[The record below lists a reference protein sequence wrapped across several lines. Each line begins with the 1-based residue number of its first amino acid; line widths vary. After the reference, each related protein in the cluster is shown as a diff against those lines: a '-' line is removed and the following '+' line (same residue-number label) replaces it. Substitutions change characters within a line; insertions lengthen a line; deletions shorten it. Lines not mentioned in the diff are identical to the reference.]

1 MVRNVKLRFLPL
13 FGCLIMFLLN
23 SGVMVDKTIMIPE
36 VTVYYS
42 TITEEMEKEMI
53 WANDFAEHY
62 CRINFNLNLKV
73 IKQTKAVRYKN
84 PGNLRGFRTSK
95 FRYFKTLEEGYD
107 ALIADL
113 QLKISGRSA
122 HTDSTTTI
130 KEFVYIY
137 APPFENR
144 SDRYTKRV
152 CEWMGV
158 SEDYKLHDIQEI
170 HKLAEIIIK
179 VEDGNL
185 YRKMYRE
192 KTDE

>member
-1 MVRNVKLRFLPL
+1 MVGNVKLRFLSI
-13 FGCLIMFLLN
+13 FGCLVMFLLN
-23 SGVMVDKTIMIPE
+23 SGVMADRVIMIPE

-42 TITEEMEKEMI
+42 TITEEMEREMI

-62 CRINFNLNLKV
+62 CKINFSTSLKG

-113 QLKISGRSA
+113 QFKISGRSTY
-122 HTDSTTTI
+122 TDSTTSI
-130 KEFVYIY
+130 REFVYIY

-144 SDRYTKRV
+144 SDMYSKMV

-158 SEDYKLHDIQEI
+158 SEDYKLCDIQEV
-170 HKLAEIIIK
+170 HRLAEIIIK
-179 VEDGNL
+179 IEDGNL
-185 YRKMYRE
+185 YKRMYRE
-192 KTDE
+192 KTE